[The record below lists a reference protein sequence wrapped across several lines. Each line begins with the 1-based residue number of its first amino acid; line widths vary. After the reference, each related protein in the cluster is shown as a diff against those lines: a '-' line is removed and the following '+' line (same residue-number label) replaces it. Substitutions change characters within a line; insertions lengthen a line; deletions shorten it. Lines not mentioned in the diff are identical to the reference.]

1 MAPPYN
7 VGGDGSDDGDD
18 YDGNDENIGDILCH
32 WTPIFLKYLSN
43 AEYLIHRRFIRS
55 KSIFTIPSN
64 FAYIWN

>member
-32 WTPIFLKYLSN
+32 
-43 AEYLIHRRFIRS
+43 
-55 KSIFTIPSN
+55 
-64 FAYIWN
+64 